1 MRENLTRIPL
11 LTIFYFFRISS
22 VDFRDKDLKESYRRS
37 SGGRARSGID
47 HVRVRL

>member
-22 VDFRDKDLKESYRRS
+22 LDFRVAE
-37 SGGRARSGID
+37 I
-47 HVRVRL
+47 